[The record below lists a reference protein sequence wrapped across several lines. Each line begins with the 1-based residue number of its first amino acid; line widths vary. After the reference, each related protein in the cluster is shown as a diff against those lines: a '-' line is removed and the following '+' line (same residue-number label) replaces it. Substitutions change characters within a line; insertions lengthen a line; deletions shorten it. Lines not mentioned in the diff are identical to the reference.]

1 MADVP
6 SRGFWPRARAV
17 LLWLWWGGSSKPG
30 PSWLLSFGI
39 AMGFIIGVLFVWRFA
54 EVKYIEKVRTYI
66 FGEKSLELPKPVTL
80 PPPGMAW
87 VKVLTTAYCPCFI
100 CCEKKV
106 QDHKTAINRDIR
118 TFPHGIATDHKLIPP
133 RINLMI
139 PGYGYAMVDDTGG
152 AMRQHAKRGIVH
164 LDLRYEDHIV
174 ARKWGRRWMWI
185 ALPEDSGAARLPP
198 EPDPVPR

>member
-1 MADVP
+1 MTDTP
-6 SRGFWPRARAV
+6 RRGFWTRAQA
-17 LLWLWWGGSSKPG
+17 LLVWLWWGGAKPG

-39 AMGFIIGVLFVWRFA
+39 AMGFIIGVLFVWRFGQV
-54 EVKYIEKVRTYI
+54 EVIEKVRTYI
-66 FGEKSLELPKPVTL
+66 FGEKSLELPKPVTP

-100 CCEKKV
+100 CCEKVV
-106 QDHKTAINRDIR
+106 QDHKTSIMRDIR
-118 TFPHGIATDHKLIPP
+118 TYPYGIATDHKLIPA

-152 AMRQHAKRGIVH
+152 AMRQDAKRGIIH
-164 LDLRYEDHIV
+164 LDLRYEDHAV

-185 ALPEDSGAARLPP
+185 AVPDDSGAARLPP
-198 EPDPVPR
+198 EPDRPMP